1 MPSSYFSLILLAPE
15 SLEELLYDL
24 KILPGKHYLWSTGI
38 SFASYQVEPQSPEGH
53 PCCICTAA
61 QLQECPLRDSRS
73 SLSVMGNQPRNT
85 EGQLPTLSHTDAGV
99 SILPFLCTP
108 LWSTVYLSFHLSGSQ
123 LCWEEQLFLTQLE
136 SFSPLAGSNKLLA
149 LSF

>member
-1 MPSSYFSLILLAPE
+1 MPSSYFSLILLAPG

-24 KILPGKHYLWSTGI
+24 KILPGKHYLWST
-38 SFASYQVEPQSPEGH
+38 ASYQVEPQSPEGY

-61 QLQECPLRDSRS
+61 RLQECPLRDSRTF
-73 SLSVMGNQPRNT
+73 LSVMGSQPRNT
-85 EGQLPTLSHTDAGV
+85 EGQWPTLSHIDAGV
-99 SILPFLCTP
+99 SVLPFLCTP

-123 LCWEEQLFLTQLE
+123 RCWEEQLFLTQLE

-149 LSF
+149 LGF